1 MKKVL
6 LVINRVPL
14 QRQLIARAG
23 LLAGSLGGRLYVYHG
38 VYDPVEE
45 IDRYI
50 GLDNFSEV
58 RDALLTERESLLRE
72 TLGELCEPDSLRVEW
87 CKRGSV
93 AVREWANDIGADL
106 VVTELTEHR
115 GFDGIIHHADQWNLL
130 RNISCP
136 VFLVSARSKPVDTVL
151 AAVDSLDESE
161 GHAQLTARLLDQ
173 ARTMAKIFHS
183 PLNVLSVIP
192 ASELRLAVEA
202 RLSDA
207 VNLSGLLEERCMDQL
222 QQTLDELGLAAE
234 ELQVLEGRPEKVIVE
249 EAEKGGL
256 LVMGR
261 VANRD
266 LVDKLLGGTSERVL
280 HRATCDVLLVN

>member
-1 MKKVL
+1 
-6 LVINRVPL
+6 
-14 QRQLIARAG
+14 
-23 LLAGSLGGRLYVYHG
+23 
-38 VYDPVEE
+38 
-45 IDRYI
+45 
-50 GLDNFSEV
+50 
-58 RDALLTERESLLRE
+58 
-72 TLGELCEPDSLRVEW
+72 
-87 CKRGSV
+87 
-93 AVREWANDIGADL
+93 
-106 VVTELTEHR
+106 
-115 GFDGIIHHADQWNLL
+115 
-130 RNISCP
+130 
-136 VFLVSARSKPVDTVL
+136 
-151 AAVDSLDESE
+151 
-161 GHAQLTARLLDQ
+161 
-173 ARTMAKIFHS
+173 MAKIFHS